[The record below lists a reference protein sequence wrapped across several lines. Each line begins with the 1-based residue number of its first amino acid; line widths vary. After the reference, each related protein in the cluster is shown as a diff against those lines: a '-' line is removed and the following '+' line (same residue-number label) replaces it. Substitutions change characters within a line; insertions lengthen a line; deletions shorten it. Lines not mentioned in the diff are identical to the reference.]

1 MTETLEEI
9 KFIRK
14 KLGLT
19 QQELAKLAGVS
30 QSLITKIESK
40 KLDPTFSKAKKI
52 FETLSQLQEKKSIKA
67 VDLMNT
73 RLISLSVHATLREAI
88 TQMKKHGI
96 SQIPVVE
103 HDNGET
109 CCGLITES
117 TILEALL
124 QKHTL
129 DSTIKDIIQE
139 APPLIDKYATQEVV
153 VNLLRY
159 YPIILVGEKGKILG
173 FITKTDLFGKV

>member
-1 MTETLEEI
+1 MAEALEEI
-9 KFIRK
+9 KIIRK

-40 KLDPTFSKAKKI
+40 KLDPTFSKAKRI
-52 FETLSQLQEKKSIKA
+52 FETLHQLQEKHSVKA
-67 VDLMNT
+67 ADLMNT
-73 RLISLSVHATLREAI
+73 KLISLTTHATLQEAI
-88 TQMKKHGI
+88 TKMKKHGI
-96 SQIPVVE
+96 SQLPVVE
-103 HDNGET
+103 HDNGEK

-117 TILEALL
+117 TILEALV

-129 DSTIKDIIQE
+129 DSTIADIVQE
-139 APPLIDKYATQEVV
+139 APPLIDKHATKEVV

-159 YPIILVGEKGKILG
+159 YPIVLVGEKGKILG
-173 FITKTDLFGKV
+173 FITKADLFGKV